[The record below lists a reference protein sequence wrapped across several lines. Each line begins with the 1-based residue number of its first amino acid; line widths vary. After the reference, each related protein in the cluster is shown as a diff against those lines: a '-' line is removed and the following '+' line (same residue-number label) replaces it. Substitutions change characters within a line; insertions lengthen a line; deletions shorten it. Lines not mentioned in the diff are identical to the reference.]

1 MFMYVACVYKMIY
14 ICSVEHK
21 TTERCMEN
29 KNVFGMRLLAART
42 QAGLSQDALVRL
54 LNGQISK
61 TAIARYERGEMEPG
75 LINAKLLAEA
85 LKQSMDYFYRPFTMS
100 ITSIDFRKNASLSIK
115 SKKMIT
121 EKIAAFTERYLI
133 LENLLDF
140 QTTFENPLKN
150 NKVRNME
157 DIELLAEEL
166 HEAWELGF
174 NPLGPIMCM
183 LEDKGIKILEL
194 DTEEKF
200 QGSLVT
206 VQGNIPFIVIR
217 KADTVERRRLTALH
231 EVGHLLL
238 DFDESFTETEV
249 ERLCNI
255 FASAVLLPR
264 RTFKREIGLV
274 RSDFSKR
281 ELSIIKD
288 RYGISA
294 GAFVMRAYN
303 MGVINKFR
311 MIKLINITRQTKLE
325 DHLGSHQLKDH
336 PDRFDQLI
344 SIALSEGRISL
355 TKAAELAQLDLET
368 LMLNFVNNEETFTN

>member
-14 ICSVEHK
+14 ICIVEHK

>member
-1 MFMYVACVYKMIY
+1 MFMYVTCVYKMIY

>member
-1 MFMYVACVYKMIY
+1 MFMYVACVYKIIY

>member
-21 TTERCMEN
+21 ITERCMEN

>member
-1 MFMYVACVYKMIY
+1 
-14 ICSVEHK
+14 
-21 TTERCMEN
+21 
-29 KNVFGMRLLAART
+29 MRLLAART